1 MSQVNIQKFENL
13 FIISIISLLPVSII
27 FGRLIFQLNLILIII
42 SFLYYLAKSNNK
54 FEFFN
59 DKNEIKIF
67 IIILSYLVFN
77 TFIAEDWTLSIRR
90 NFFYFEFFLIVFSL
104 RFFLN
109 NQNILKKIIIN
120 WFLLISF
127 VSFDV
132 FFEYYF
138 GFNILGFSN
147 ETGYTGR
154 IASFFKDELIVGSFL
169 LSFVVPIFSFLY
181 VNNKFKLS
189 IFFILIS
196 IIAIFLSGERAS
208 TIKVF
213 IALVVIT
220 YCWNYKNYLK
230 KYALMIL
237 LILVFTAFLNP
248 VIKKS
253 NFIQQNLIYK
263 YITSTL
269 NIISIDKEK
278 SLKQNLIN
286 TRYLNQAVFSYEI
299 FKNKIL
305 FGVGNKNY
313 LNACHKYV
321 ETSKRVLC
329 FTHAHQT
336 YYELMAEHGLIGSFI
351 IILSLIYLIFL
362 NKTQNLDRDN
372 KKKLNIFRIY
382 LMLTLLPLIPTGS
395 FFSSYISAIFWIN
408 YSFYTIYRNKII
420 IENFKQD

>member
-1 MSQVNIQKFENL
+1 MNHVNIQKFENL
-13 FIISIISLLPVSII
+13 FIISIISLLPLSII
-27 FGRLIFQLNLILIII
+27 FGKLIFQLNLILLII
-42 SFLYYLAKSNNK
+42 SFLIYLAKSNNK
-54 FEFFN
+54 FEFFD

-67 IIILSYLVFN
+67 FIILLYLIFN
-77 TFIAEDWTLSIRR
+77 TIISENWTLSIRR
-90 NFFYFEFFLIVFSL
+90 NLFYFEFFLIVFSL
-104 RFFLN
+104 RFFLKS
-109 NQNILKKIIIN
+109 QNILNKVITN
-120 WFLLISF
+120 WFMLISI

-169 LSFVVPIFSFLY
+169 LSFLVPIFSFFY

-189 IFFILIS
+189 IFLILIS

-208 TIKVF
+208 SIKVF
-213 IALVVIT
+213 IAFVVIT

-230 KYALMIL
+230 KYALMFL
-237 LILVFTAFLNP
+237 LILVFTVSLNP
-248 VIKKS
+248 KIKKS
-253 NFIQQNLIYK
+253 NFIQNNFVHK
-263 YITSTL
+263 YISTTL

-286 TRYLNQAVFSYEI
+286 TWYLNQAVFSYEI

-313 LNACHKYV
+313 FNACRKYV
-321 ETSKRVLC
+321 ETSERGGC

-336 YYELMAEHGLIGSFI
+336 YYELIAEHGLIGSLI
-351 IILSLIYLIFL
+351 TILSLIYLIFL

-382 LMLTLLPLIPTGS
+382 LLLTLLPLIPTGS
-395 FFSSYISAIFWIN
+395 FFSSYVSAIFWIN
-408 YSFYTIYRNKII
+408 YAFYTIYRNKII
-420 IENFKQD
+420 LENLKHD